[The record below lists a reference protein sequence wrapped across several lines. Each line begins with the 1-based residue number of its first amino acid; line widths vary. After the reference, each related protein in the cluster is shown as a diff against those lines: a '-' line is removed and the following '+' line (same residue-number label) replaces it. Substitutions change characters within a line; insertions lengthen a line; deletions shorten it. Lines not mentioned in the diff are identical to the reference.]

1 MTALSNRF
9 KKLQEYHK
17 EKIFAFKKAMKNKDD
32 EKNQII
38 IEVTSIKKIC
48 RQFEG
53 KLEKTKQRNNNIA
66 SSQEQEKKCF
76 SKKLGLMKTKM
87 RKYVGKFNKSNISN
101 NGKKF
106 YFEKILNEKNY
117 SKMSRNIK
125 IKDILMMYSPSKKKS
140 GVVLKRK

>member
-1 MTALSNRF
+1 MTALRNRF
-9 KKLQEYHK
+9 EKLQQYKK
-17 EKIFAFKKAMKNKDD
+17 EKIFAFKKAMKNEDD

-101 NGKKF
+101 NGKNF
-106 YFEKILNEKNY
+106 I
-117 SKMSRNIK
+117 SKRF
-125 IKDILMMYSPSKKKS
+125 LTKKTIQK
-140 GVVLKRK
+140 